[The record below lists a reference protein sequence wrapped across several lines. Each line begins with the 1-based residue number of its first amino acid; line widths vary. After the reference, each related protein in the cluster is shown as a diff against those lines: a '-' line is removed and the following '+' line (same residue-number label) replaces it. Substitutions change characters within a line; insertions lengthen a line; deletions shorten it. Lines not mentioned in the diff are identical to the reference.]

1 MKHAMRWNPQ
11 IVLTV
16 LGCVGLSLACGRPVQ
31 DQREPGFYD
40 ITAATGI
47 TFVHTDGS
55 SGRHYLVETVT
66 AGLGLFDYDNDG
78 DLDIYFVNGAD
89 LPGQTSETPPTNEL
103 WRNDGGFRF
112 TNVTREAGVGD
123 TGYGMGC
130 VMGDI
135 DNDGY
140 LDIYVS
146 NFREDV
152 LYRNN
157 GDGTFTD
164 TTASAGLGDPR
175 LGAGACMADFNQDGW
190 LDIFVA
196 NYIECP
202 LDTPAPCTRL
212 GVPVYCDP
220 STWNMYE
227 PQQASLYFNNGDGTF
242 RDVSVESGI
251 AQFRGRGMGVTSTD
265 YDNDGDMDIYVA
277 NDVTENFLY
286 QNQGDGTFLETALL
300 SGTAYDLH
308 GHEQG
313 SMGCDFGDYD
323 GDGWFDL
330 IVTSYQNQP
339 NTLYHNLRDGTFEDA
354 TIPSRVIVGSM
365 ENVTWATFFFD
376 YDNDS
381 RMDLFIAYGHLQD
394 NIEKIEPQTKYL
406 WPNQLFRNNGDG
418 TFTDVSAQ
426 AGPGFQVR
434 RTTRGGAFGDLDNDG
449 DLDIVLSNSREGPTV
464 LENVLRNGRHWIN
477 IQLEGVKSNRDGIGA
492 RVEVTAGE
500 KKQINEVRAGS
511 SYQSHYDLRL
521 HFGLGNSETIEEI
534 RVLWPSGQV
543 DTLTNVKADQFLK
556 IKENG
561 GYVVLR

>member
-1 MKHAMRWNPQ
+1 MRWNPQ

-103 WRNDGGFRF
+103 WRNDGEFRF

-212 GVPVYCDP
+212 GVP
-220 STWNMYE
+220 
-227 PQQASLYFNNGDGTF
+227 
-242 RDVSVESGI
+242 
-251 AQFRGRGMGVTSTD
+251 
-265 YDNDGDMDIYVA
+265 
-277 NDVTENFLY
+277 
-286 QNQGDGTFLETALL
+286 
-300 SGTAYDLH
+300 
-308 GHEQG
+308 
-313 SMGCDFGDYD
+313 
-323 GDGWFDL
+323 
-330 IVTSYQNQP
+330 
-339 NTLYHNLRDGTFEDA
+339 
-354 TIPSRVIVGSM
+354 
-365 ENVTWATFFFD
+365 
-376 YDNDS
+376 
-381 RMDLFIAYGHLQD
+381 
-394 NIEKIEPQTKYL
+394 
-406 WPNQLFRNNGDG
+406 
-418 TFTDVSAQ
+418 
-426 AGPGFQVR
+426 
-434 RTTRGGAFGDLDNDG
+434 
-449 DLDIVLSNSREGPTV
+449 
-464 LENVLRNGRHWIN
+464 
-477 IQLEGVKSNRDGIGA
+477 
-492 RVEVTAGE
+492 
-500 KKQINEVRAGS
+500 
-511 SYQSHYDLRL
+511 
-521 HFGLGNSETIEEI
+521 
-534 RVLWPSGQV
+534 
-543 DTLTNVKADQFLK
+543 
-556 IKENG
+556 
-561 GYVVLR
+561 